1 MNLDFLTDAGAT
13 LSLIDL
19 TVALALATALG
30 MGLALVYRVTF
41 SGFTFE
47 RTFLV
52 TLVTMPPIVAVV
64 MAFIVNN
71 LALSLGMVGALS
83 IIRFRT
89 VIKDARDMVFL
100 FWTIAIGLGCG
111 TNNWLASV
119 VASVFLASVLLVL
132 HFLRFGAVKRTDFVL
147 VVRGTEAEA
156 LPATRTLVRDAVA
169 GAQLRSLE
177 QDDDGWELV
186 LELRL
191 EDAPP
196 ETLGWVQDLRQL
208 AGVGRVSLLAPQLS
222 LPV

>member
-1 MNLDFLTDAGAT
+1 MNLDFLADAGAA

-19 TVALALATALG
+19 TVALALATAIGL
-30 MGLALVYRVTF
+30 GLALVYRLTF
-41 SGFTFE
+41 TGFTFE

-64 MAFIVNN
+64 MAFIANN

-100 FWTIAIGLGCG
+100 FWTIAVGLGCG

-119 VASVFLASVLLVL
+119 VASLFLATVLMVL
-132 HFLRFGAVKRTDFVL
+132 HFLRFGAAKRTDYVL
-147 VVRGTEAEA
+147 VVRGSSSKALGEARA
-156 LPATRTLVRDAVA
+156 VVQQAVA

-177 QDDDGWELV
+177 QDDEGWELV

-191 EDAPP
+191 EDVPP
-196 ETLGWVQDLRQL
+196 EALDWMNDLRSRD
-208 AGVGRVSLLAPQLS
+208 GVGRVSLLAPQLS